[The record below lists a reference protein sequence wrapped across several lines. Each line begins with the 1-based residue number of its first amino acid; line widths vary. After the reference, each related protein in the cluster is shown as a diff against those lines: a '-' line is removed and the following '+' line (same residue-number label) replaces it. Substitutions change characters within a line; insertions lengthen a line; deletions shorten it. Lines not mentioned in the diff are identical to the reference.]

1 MPMKLF
7 PAISEKQSEASS
19 DTCVFIRTIFS
30 LRVRESA
37 DRTNSCLIRAIRCSG
52 RHPFS
57 LIELLVV
64 IAIIAILAG
73 MLLPALNAARDKAR
87 AVSCMN
93 NQKQMGLAM
102 QNYIN
107 DSSYWVWPVDYDG
120 TVTTSWW
127 RRMMDAGYFDVTTLY
142 RDVTKHSFLLCSETE
157 MYTYTAAEQ
166 NGRLPS
172 YNLAYCYDGWGQDI
186 YGISGIHAEPH
197 RAVKPEKIKRP
208 SRIIALGERQK
219 KYTSTEYIFTI
230 SSLPGYGTSNIMGFV
245 HSNQANHLYADG
257 HVARNP
263 ISMFYGSEWSR
274 VFNVW
279 TTNFNPLKN

>member
-1 MPMKLF
+1 MKLF

-37 DRTNSCLIRAIRCSG
+37 DRTNSCLIRTIRCSG

-127 RRMMDAGYFDVTTLY
+127 RRMMDAGYFAALPTEDGNVSFCATE
-142 RDVTKHSFLLCSETE
+142 KHGKDEIDALVKTVKE
-157 MYTYTAAEQ
+157 AA
-166 NGRLPS
+166 
-172 YNLAYCYDGWGQDI
+172 I
-186 YGISGIHAEPH
+186 
-197 RAVKPEKIKRP
+197 
-208 SRIIALGERQK
+208 
-219 KYTSTEYIFTI
+219 
-230 SSLPGYGTSNIMGFV
+230 
-245 HSNQANHLYADG
+245 
-257 HVARNP
+257 
-263 ISMFYGSEWSR
+263 
-274 VFNVW
+274 
-279 TTNFNPLKN
+279 

>member
-1 MPMKLF
+1 MKS
-7 PAISEKQSEASS
+7 ISYILKKNSE
-19 DTCVFIRTIFS
+19 IRDGSVSMQGIFS
-30 LRVRESA
+30 RNVPGGAAGSNFFPLKGKQPLRE
-37 DRTNSCLIRAIRCSG
+37 
-52 RHPFS
+52 HPFS

-73 MLLPALNAARDKAR
+73 MLLPALNAARNKAR

-102 QNYIN
+102 QSYTN
-107 DSSYWVWPVDYDG
+107 DTSFWVWPVDYDG

-127 RRMMDAGYFDVTTLY
+127 QRMMNAGYFDVTTLY
-142 RDVTKHSFLLCSETE
+142 RDVTKHSFLLCPETE
-157 MYTYTAAEQ
+157 MYTYAATEQ

-186 YGISGIHAEPH
+186 YGISGIYTEPH

-219 KYTSTEYIFTI
+219 KYASTEYIFTI
-230 SSLPGYGTSNIMGFV
+230 SALPGYGTSNVMGFV
-245 HSNQANHLYADG
+245 HSNQANHLYTDG

-263 ISMFYGSEWSR
+263 LSMFYGSEWSR
-274 VFNVW
+274 VIDVW
-279 TTNFNPLKN
+279 TNHFNPLK